1 MSKSL
6 ASYKTK
12 TELEAAVRRRLAS
25 DTKGLGYWAAYDYQ
39 NKPKRAGKKNANKS

>member
-25 DTKGLGYWAAYDYQ
+25 NTKGCGYWAAYDYQ
-39 NKPKRAGKKNANKS
+39 NKPRKKVAKNAKAN